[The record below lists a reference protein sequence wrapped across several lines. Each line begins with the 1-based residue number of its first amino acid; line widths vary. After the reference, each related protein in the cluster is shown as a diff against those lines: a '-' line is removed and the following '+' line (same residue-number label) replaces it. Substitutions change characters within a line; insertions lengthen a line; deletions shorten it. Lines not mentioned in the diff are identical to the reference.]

1 MRRGC
6 GVRSAGCGVRGA
18 ALLAR
23 RRLSGPRIA
32 RRADRGSRA
41 VLVGAP
47 GTEGESRSPRRN
59 DGAPP
64 PPRHSAAALRPG
76 ALPTAGSTNQARR
89 MFRVKHLF
97 LFPFD
102 AYLPGT
108 WQRASRCRA
117 DRLFGFWAQN
127 GTHANVARGEL
138 GSQQLGGSRDL
149 GICRASFRKPGAP
162 GPKRR
167 SELAWVP
174 FCAHIA
180 CGPPDGPG
188 CFT

>member
-1 MRRGC
+1 MAGSFWRGGGFRGRASRDAPIAGRARC
-6 GVRSAGCGVRGA
+6 QSARQGQRERERVDHRVA
-18 ALLAR
+18 TTK
-23 RRLSGPRIA
+23 P
-32 RRADRGSRA
+32 
-41 VLVGAP
+41 
-47 GTEGESRSPRRN
+47 T
-59 DGAPP
+59 P